1 MERWRIVK
9 AFTLGP
15 LLEAVIP
22 KPGNVNR
29 FADFRDLSL
38 YHFLFGNTAVL
49 PVYYEAVETGELVRK
64 GIIMPNE
71 AGIGELIKRAVSESR
86 KIQDA
91 NPNFGVITLSI
102 PLMMGLAMAR
112 NIMEGPEKAAMLI
125 RESTVRDT
133 MELYRAIRIA
143 NPKGIPSGVKYDVY
157 SNDAFRELFRDGINL
172 WALAEMSC
180 ERELIFCEWINS
192 YNLSYSTADL
202 LVEELK
208 KHSLEEAVVRVF
220 LRILSEKVDTLIAR
234 KAGAEEAK
242 AVMERAKRALRGEI
256 SLEEFDSFLR
266 EKGDLRNPGSIAD
279 IVAVATSLLVAA
291 GLRVKVRN
299 GKVFGVIGQP

>member
-1 MERWRIVK
+1 MERWRIVR

-15 LLEAVIP
+15 LLEAAVP

-29 FADFRDLSL
+29 FADFGDLSI

-49 PVYYEAVETGELVRK
+49 PVYYEAVKTGELVRK
-64 GIIMPNE
+64 GVLMPNE
-71 AGIGELIKRAVSESR
+71 AGMGELIKRAVSES
-86 KIQDA
+86 KTVQDA

-102 PLMMGLAMAR
+102 PLIMGLAMGR
-112 NIMEGPEKAAMLI
+112 NIMEGPEKATILI

-133 MELYRAIRIA
+133 MELYRAIRTA

-157 SNDAFRELFRDGINL
+157 SDGSFRELFRDGINL

-192 YNLSYSTADL
+192 YSLSYSTADL

-208 KHSLEEAVVRVF
+208 ERPFEEAVVWVF
-220 LRILSEKVDTLIAR
+220 LNLLAENMDTLIVR
-234 KAGAEEAK
+234 KAGEEEAR
-242 AVMERAKRALRGEI
+242 AVMERAKRVLRGEI
-256 SLEEFDSFLR
+256 SLGEFDSFLR
-266 EKGDLRNPGSIAD
+266 EKGDMRNPGSIAD
-279 IVAVATSLLVAA
+279 IVAVSISLLVAA
-291 GLRVKVRN
+291 GLGVKVRN
-299 GKVFGVIGQP
+299 GKVWGIIGRP